1 MVKEFNELTTITAET
16 GSHLTLYISY
26 SGEPVTQE
34 RPRARVFW
42 KRHKIV
48 MWDPC
53 ASFKKK
59 LKGSIKNSLCDIGF
73 TNLPLFATSKVQ
85 IELEFGVKT
94 DNKDLDNL
102 EKLIMD
108 VLSSIVYSDDVK
120 VVKKNSVKI
129 DAPGGGYTRVAIKL
143 L

>member
-1 MVKEFNELTTITAET
+1 MVKAFNELTTITAET
-16 GSHLTLYISY
+16 DGHLTLYISY

-34 RPRARVFW
+34 RPRARVIW
-42 KRHKIV
+42 KSHKII

-53 ASFKKK
+53 ASFKNK
-59 LKGSIKNSLCDIGF
+59 LKGSIKKSLHDIGL
-73 TNLPLFATSKVQ
+73 TNLPLFSTSKVQ

-108 VLSSIVYSDDVK
+108 VLTKIVYSDDVK
-120 VVKKNSVKI
+120 VVKKNSAKI
-129 DAPGGGYTRVAIKL
+129 NAPGGGYTSVAINL